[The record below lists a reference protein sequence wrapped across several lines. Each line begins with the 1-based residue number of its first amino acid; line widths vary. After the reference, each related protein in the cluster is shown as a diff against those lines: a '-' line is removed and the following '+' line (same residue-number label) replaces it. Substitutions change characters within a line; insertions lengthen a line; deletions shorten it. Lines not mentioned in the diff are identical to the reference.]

1 MRALEDISNLCRVLL
16 GVVLACGLLLLPP
29 SSVHAES
36 GMHESEQAAH
46 HAGHQMTAASELQQ
60 DVAAL
65 PDLTDI
71 PESFEGEPC
80 CGGICLTAALT
91 ASQDAK
97 ITAVRSVEYASVS
110 HSVAS
115 GGFFGTVRL
124 VGGFSVDR
132 AHVR

>member
-1 MRALEDISNLCRVLL
+1 MTYDTAKAMRALANISNLCRALL

-91 ASQDAK
+91 TSQDAK
-97 ITAVRSVEYASVS
+97 ITVVRSVEYASVS

-115 GGFFGTVRL
+115 GQPTGQLRPPQ
-124 VGGFSVDR
+124 
-132 AHVR
+132 A

>member
-1 MRALEDISNLCRVLL
+1 
-16 GVVLACGLLLLPP
+16 VVLACGLLLLPP

-36 GMHESEQAAH
+36 GMHESEQGAH

-115 GGFFGTVRL
+115 GQPTGQLRPPQ
-124 VGGFSVDR
+124 
-132 AHVR
+132 A